1 MNSGSNSQ
9 MTPSCK
15 LPIKFDFLR
24 PPYIEKKKK
33 KKKKLHGFRKQM
45 GIRRFYMKLKSS

>member
-24 PPYIEKKKK
+24 PPYIEKKKEK
-33 KKKKLHGFRKQM
+33 KKN
-45 GIRRFYMKLKSS
+45 YMVSGSKWESDVFT